1 MTFWTNSGFEPK
13 QDFKWQVTVETQ
25 SGTLP
30 SFYAKSVKKP
40 SFSVNMK
47 TYKLVNREIRQPQNL
62 IWEPIDVVFI
72 DTVDSPIL
80 KFVKDYLEKTEYTNI
95 KEASLQNNTTSKE
108 GSNSFLTNVTIEQYD
123 STGVVVEKWTLYRP
137 QISKFGTSELNYEN
151 DSLSTYTL
159 TIDYDWANVSES
171 A

>member
-13 QDFKWQVTVETQ
+13 QDFKWQVNIEYKN
-25 SGTLP
+25 GNLP

-62 IWEPIDVVFI
+62 TWEPIEIVFI
-72 DTVDSPIL
+72 DTIDSKITS
-80 KFVKDYLEKTEYTNI
+80 FI
-95 KEASLQNNTTSKE
+95 KEYLKETKYSNISEKSLTNTTTSKT
-108 GSNSFLTNVTIEQYD
+108 GANNFLTGVEIQQLD
-123 STGVVVEKWTLYRP
+123 STGNPIEVWNLYNP
-137 QISKFGTSELNYEN
+137 QISKFSASELNYEN
-151 DSLSTYTL
+151 DGLSTYTF
-159 TIDYDWANVSES
+159 TIDYDWANIDET